1 VEEAEQAA
9 VANRVK
15 KVIYDAR
22 CTQLFRIDAHA
33 NTFRKIV
40 TGAVF
45 QSYLPVAGQFAFAES
60 ILAAIRA
67 NLPADKKEFNST
79 DIRAECWSKAAT
91 ALGIPMSEM
100 KSSPDRPSRA
110 DVGEGMDL
118 LRRALGDFKRGIV
131 ALLRGMDSGEQL
143 TAEQADK
150 LAEFEAT
157 FEAGWDGLRARRHI
171 KPSLKL
177 VEGG

>member
-1 VEEAEQAA
+1 
-9 VANRVK
+9 
-15 KVIYDAR
+15 
-22 CTQLFRIDAHA
+22 
-33 NTFRKIV
+33 
-40 TGAVF
+40 VF

-67 NLPADKKEFNST
+67 NLPADKKEFTAT

-143 TAEQADK
+143 TTEQADK

-157 FEAGWDGLRARRHI
+157 FEAGWNGLRARRHI